1 MASASV
7 RREKI
12 LQMLGVKFVKIV
24 SDVDENLDR
33 KLTPLMLCKE
43 LAKLKAED
51 VAKNCD
57 EKCIVIGA
65 DTFVCLDNKIIGKP
79 RDVEEARFFM
89 QKLSGRTHSVYTG
102 LAVHYKK
109 ETLVSYGKAKVTF
122 DEIDKVQIDQYVMT
136 KEPYDK
142 AGGYAL
148 QGLAGQFITKIYGDW
163 FAVVGL
169 PVKELAD
176 IIRKIL

>member
-7 RREKI
+7 RRERI

-24 SDVDENLDR
+24 SKVDENIGQ

-43 LAKLKAED
+43 LAKRKAED

-65 DTFVCLDNKIIGKP
+65 DTFVSLDNKIIGKP
-79 RDVEEARFFM
+79 KDMEEARFFLE
-89 QKLSGRTHSVYTG
+89 QLSGRTHSVYTG
-102 LAVHYKK
+102 IAVHYKK
-109 ETLVSYGKAKVTF
+109 ETLLSYGKAKVTF
-122 DEIDKVQIDQYVMT
+122 DDVDKVQIDQYVRT

-148 QGLAGQFITKIYGDW
+148 QGLAGQFITKIHGDW

-176 IIRKIL
+176 IVRKIL